1 MIYYNQI
8 SNNTSGR
15 LILKIIKGKAYIKDY
30 KKKIEYKHLK
40 KEIER
45 ISNIE
50 ELILD
55 SQNLKSL
62 LMNPLSIVFGIEQ
75 KKGNLK
81 EIYTAKVNEKI
92 RLYIKPVGEYPYNV
106 VEINELE
113 FLMID
118 NKHYGDG

>member
-1 MIYYNQI
+1 M
-8 SNNTSGR
+8 
-15 LILKIIKGKAYIKDY
+15 KIIKGKTYIKEY

-45 ISNIE
+45 ISSIE

-62 LMNPLSIVFGIEQ
+62 LMNPLCIVYGIEQ
-75 KKGNLK
+75 KKGSLK

-92 RLYIKPVGEYPYNV
+92 RLYIKPIGEYPYNV

-113 FLMID
+113 FLKID
-118 NKHYGDG
+118 DKHYGEG